1 MCSIA
6 GELCY
11 DRYFNTPGEAAKAV
25 QRTMARRGPDQS
37 GFFCSGHCT
46 LIHNRLSVID
56 PENGRQPMTLEE
68 KGKRCTIVY
77 NGELYNTAELRHI
90 LTQRSWRFQTHSDT
104 EVLLA
109 SFIEWGA
116 DCLPRLNG
124 IFAFAVWDEQE
135 ETLFLARDRMGVKPL
150 FFMEKSHTLLFAS
163 EIKGILA
170 HPLAD
175 AQIDAQGVAELLLMG
190 PGRTPGCG
198 VFSGIKEL
206 RPGEFMTVTRK
217 GMQVK
222 RWWKLLDAPHT
233 ETFEQTAEH
242 VRFLVAD
249 AIERQLVSDVPIGTF
264 LSGGLVSSLISA
276 LAAGHCRDRG
286 ILLQTFSVTYQGN
299 DRYFKA
305 SRFQPDSDDM
315 YIGKMADAIQ
325 NEHHTIVLDSAALTD
340 ALFSAV
346 DARDLPGMAD
356 VDSSL
361 LLFCRE
367 IKRHVTVALSG
378 ECADEI
384 FGGYPWYRDQTIRE
398 QAGFPWAQ
406 SNAWRKSFLR
416 DEFADSFPADDYLM
430 ERYHATICDTDVLP
444 DASPEERRMK
454 EMMRLNTDWFM
465 QTLLDRKDR
474 MSMYNGL
481 EVRVP
486 FCDHRIAEYLYRVP
500 WNYKNYQNREKGLLR
515 YAMQGVLPDEILWR
529 RKSPYPKTFHP
540 AYRALLS
547 DKLRAVLDDPSSPI
561 FLLCKKEPLEMLLQ
575 SETDVRWYGQLMTA
589 PQTIAYFLQLNYWL
603 EKYKVRIV

>member
-1 MCSIA
+1 
-6 GELCY
+6 
-11 DRYFNTPGEAAKAV
+11 
-25 QRTMARRGPDQS
+25 
-37 GFFCSGHCT
+37 
-46 LIHNRLSVID
+46 
-56 PENGRQPMTLEE
+56 
-68 KGKRCTIVY
+68 
-77 NGELYNTAELRHI
+77 
-90 LTQRSWRFQTHSDT
+90 
-104 EVLLA
+104 
-109 SFIEWGA
+109 
-116 DCLPRLNG
+116 
-124 IFAFAVWDEQE
+124 
-135 ETLFLARDRMGVKPL
+135 
-150 FFMEKSHTLLFAS
+150 
-163 EIKGILA
+163 
-170 HPLAD
+170 
-175 AQIDAQGVAELLLMG
+175 
-190 PGRTPGCG
+190 
-198 VFSGIKEL
+198 
-206 RPGEFMTVTRK
+206 
-217 GMQVK
+217 
-222 RWWKLLDAPHT
+222 
-233 ETFEQTAEH
+233 
-242 VRFLVAD
+242 
-249 AIERQLVSDVPIGTF
+249 
-264 LSGGLVSSLISA
+264 
-276 LAAGHCRDRG
+276 
-286 ILLQTFSVTYQGN
+286 
-299 DRYFKA
+299 
-305 SRFQPDSDDM
+305 M

-500 WNYKNYQNREKGLLR
+500 GITKIIKIAKRVFC
-515 YAMQGVLPDEILWR
+515 AMQCKGCCRMKFSGAGKARIPR
-529 RKSPYPKTFHP
+529 
-540 AYRALLS
+540 
-547 DKLRAVLDDPSSPI
+547 PSIPPI
-561 FLLCKKEPLEMLLQ
+561 ERFCPT
-575 SETDVRWYGQLMTA
+575 SCAR
-589 PQTIAYFLQLNYWL
+589 F
-603 EKYKVRIV
+603 